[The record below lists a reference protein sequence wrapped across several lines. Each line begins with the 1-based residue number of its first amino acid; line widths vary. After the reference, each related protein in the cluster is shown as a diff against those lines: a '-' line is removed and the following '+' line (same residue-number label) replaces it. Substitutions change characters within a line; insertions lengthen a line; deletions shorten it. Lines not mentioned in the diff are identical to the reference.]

1 MHLCQSGVEKGVA
14 RTNAA
19 FDVPLVRSVPAA
31 SMATKSDVS
40 ACSPIRQSALAV
52 YATLCCSAARELV
65 VVLIILGEAPRVA
78 VECTNAAVLAQ
89 REGQRAS
96 TLVRLSDEARE
107 PYAREID

>member
-1 MHLCQSGVEKGVA
+1 MHLCQSGVENCVA
-14 RTNAA
+14 RTNSA
-19 FDVPLVRSVPAA
+19 FDVPLVRSVLA

-40 ACSPIRQSALAV
+40 ACSPIRQRALAV
-52 YATLCCSAARELV
+52 YATICCSVAPELV
-65 VVLIILGEAPRVA
+65 VVLIILGEAPHVA

-96 TLVRLSDEARE
+96 TLVKLSDEARE